1 MQSDNCNNN
10 IGTKN
15 SRKRD
20 IVISKIKMP
29 MKRTEEKPFVM
40 LPSQSRENAIIYH
53 FWYLLKLNDEILFL
67 TYITRNSYNMKV

>member
-20 IVISKIKMP
+20 IVSIIKAP
-29 MKRTEEKPFVM
+29 IKRTEEKPFVM
-40 LPSQSRENAIIYH
+40 LLSQSRENAIIYH

-67 TYITRNSYNMKV
+67 TYITRNSYNMKA